1 MRLIWSFLWASPTYK
16 GISKSSHVSGT
27 QKMVEILTFCFFL
40 CFEYFFVWANTRIQ
54 YLEQYYQLLMIS
66 MSPNMIFFIK
76 VFLLLLLRMYHFR
89 ILPKNILSILRHVVK
104 LDQLILNHLR
114 NKCHQS
120 KIVQEAKGSFH
131 LLIQVKKADENKCF
145 FFFWK
150 KRTIFDGKNLCFFHL
165 NWISF

>member
-16 GISKSSHVSGT
+16 GLSKRSHVFRM
-27 QKMVEILTFCFFL
+27 QKMVEILTL
-40 CFEYFFVWANTRIQ
+40 CFEYFFVWANTRIH
-54 YLEQYYQLLMIS
+54 YLEQYYQLLVIS

-120 KIVQEAKGSFH
+120 KSVQEAKGSFH
-131 LLIQVKKADENKCF
+131 LLIQLKKADENKCF
-145 FFFWK
+145 FFFFWK
-150 KRTIFDGKNLCFFHL
+150 QRTIFDRKNLCFFHL
-165 NWISF
+165 N